1 MITQQRLRELAHYCP
16 QTGKFTHLHSDRRK
30 KAGMFAGSLRR
41 DGYVYVM
48 FGGFRAMAH
57 QFAFLYVTDVWP
69 VQEIDHI
76 DGNKANNA
84 FANLRQVNRR
94 TNTENKRTAKRNS
107 TTGLL
112 GVIRH
117 PRGFVARI
125 VSEGRRTYLGIF
137 ETPEAA
143 HEAYVQAKRRLHQ
156 GCTI

>member
-16 QTGKFTHLHSDRRK
+16 ETGQFTHLQSKGRK
-30 KAGMFAGSLRR
+30 KAGMPAGSLRS

-48 FGGFRAMAH
+48 FDGFRAMAH
-57 QFAFLYVTDVWP
+57 QFAFLYVTGEWP
-69 VQEIDHI
+69 TQEIDHI
-76 DGNKANNA
+76 DGNKANNV
-84 FANLRQVNRR
+84 FANLRQVSRR
-94 TNTENKRTAKRNS
+94 MNTENKHTAKRTS

-125 VSEGRRTYLGIF
+125 VSEGKRTYLGIF

-143 HEAYVQAKRRLHQ
+143 HEAYVMAKRRLHQ

>member
-1 MITQQRLRELAHYCP
+1 MITHTRLRELAHYCP
-16 QTGKFTHLHSDRRK
+16 ETGQFTHLQSKGRK
-30 KAGMFAGSLRR
+30 KTGMPAGSLRS

-48 FGGFRAMAH
+48 FDGFRAMAH
-57 QFAFLYVTDVWP
+57 QFAFLYMTGEWP
-69 VQEIDHI
+69 TQEIDHI

-84 FANLRQVNRR
+84 FSNLRQVSRR
-94 TNTENKRTAKRNS
+94 MNTENKHMAKRTS

-125 VSEGRRTYLGIF
+125 VSEGKRTYLGIF
-137 ETPEAA
+137 KTPEDA
-143 HEAYVQAKRRLHQ
+143 HEAYVQAKRRLHH

>member
-1 MITQQRLRELAHYCP
+1 MITQQRLRDLAHYCQ
-16 QTGKFTHLHSDRRK
+16 QTGKFTHLQSKGSK
-30 KAGMFAGSLRR
+30 KAGMSAGSLRR
-41 DGYVYVM
+41 DGYVYAM
-48 FGGFRAMAH
+48 FDGHRGMAH
-57 QFAFLYVTDVWP
+57 QFAWLYVTGEWP
-69 VQEIDHI
+69 TQEIDHI

-84 FANLRQVNRR
+84 FVNLRQVSRR
-94 TNTENKRTAKRNS
+94 MNTENKRMAKRTS

-112 GVIRH
+112 GAIRH

-125 VSEGRRTYLGIF
+125 VSEGKRTHLGIF